1 MLRIYILIPV
11 TNCTAERLFSSLK
24 RIKTY
29 LRLKLGQ
36 EKLNSLAIL
45 SIDSE
50 MTQEIQFED
59 IVQNCVEKKTR
70 RKQMK

>member
-1 MLRIYILIPV
+1 M
-11 TNCTAERLFSSLK
+11 K

-29 LRLKLGQ
+29 SRSKLGQ

-59 IVQNCVEKKTR
+59 VIQNFVEKKAR